1 MAVLDQTSNMMLPMD
16 YTRKKKSR
24 SRKDAPKNV
33 ADTLAKWKEVNEKLD
48 ACDDDG
54 RKPVRK
60 VPAKGSKKGCMK
72 GKGGPDNGRCKY
84 RGVRQRTW
92 GKWVAEIREPH
103 RGRRLW
109 LGTFDTAIEAAL
121 AYDEAARA
129 MYGPCARLNLPAYY
143 PSSKESSKDD
153 SSLPTESHSD
163 SNTASSFSE
172 VCPADDMMR
181 GRANVPE
188 IRYEDGASEIK
199 FDGTRTGSNKVGTP
213 LSSLREEAKDEAKE
227 VLDKSETFTPL
238 SSLREEA
245 EDEAKEVLDKSET
258 FEIKEEPVACS
269 YDSWDIGQEDLGNLC
284 LDDEMFDVNELL
296 GMMDSTPLD
305 ALAPSQDVGF
315 VPPKQEQYAY
325 DPSYRLQNAAYDN
338 NQLSNPSYQ
347 LENADDQFSNP
358 YQLDNADVNTLE
370 GLQQMEQQ
378 PPIEIDY
385 DFDFLRP
392 GRQEDFNFCLD
403 DLGVLDF

>member
-1 MAVLDQTSNMMLPMD
+1 MAVLDRTSNMMLPMD

-33 ADTLAKWKEVNEKLD
+33 AETLAKWKEVNEKLD

-129 MYGPCARLNLPAYY
+129 MYGPCARLNLPDYY
-143 PSSKESSKDD
+143 ASSKESSKDD
-153 SSLPTESHSD
+153 SSLPTVSRSD

-172 VCPADDMMR
+172 VCPAGDMMR
-181 GRANVPE
+181 GRANVPAARHEDRSIE
-188 IRYEDGASEIK
+188 IDGA
-199 FDGTRTGSNKVGTP
+199 RTGSNEIGTP
-213 LSSLREEAKDEAKE
+213 LSSLREEAEDETKE
-227 VLDKSETFTPL
+227 VSDKSETFTPL
-238 SSLREEA
+238 SSLREQA
-245 EDEAKEVLDKSET
+245 EDEAKQVLDKSET
-258 FEIKEEPVACS
+258 FEIKDEPAACS
-269 YDSWDIGQEDLGNLC
+269 YDSWDIGQEDLGNFC

-296 GMMDSTPLD
+296 GMMDSTPVD
-305 ALAPSQDVGF
+305 ASAPSQDVGF

-325 DPSYRLQNAAYDN
+325 DPSYQLHSAAYDA
-338 NQLSNPSYQ
+338 NQLSNPAYQ
-347 LENADDQFSNP
+347 LDNTDDQFSNP
-358 YQLDNADVNTLE
+358 LHQLDNAGVDTLE

-378 PPIEIDY
+378 SPIEVDY

-392 GRQEDFNFCLD
+392 GRQEDFHFCLD
-403 DLGVLDF
+403 ELGVLDF

>member
-1 MAVLDQTSNMMLPMD
+1 MAVLDQSSNMMLPMD

-33 ADTLAKWKEVNEKLD
+33 AETLAKWKEVNEKLD
-48 ACDDDG
+48 LCDDDG

-103 RGRRLW
+103 RGSRLW
-109 LGTFDTAIEAAL
+109 LGTFDTAIDAAL

-129 MYGPCARLNLPAYY
+129 MYGPCARLNLPDYY
-143 PSSKESSKDD
+143 PSLKESSKDD
-153 SSLPTESHSD
+153 SSLPTVSQSD
-163 SNTASSFSE
+163 SNTAASSFSE
-172 VCPADDMMR
+172 VCPADGMMG
-181 GRANVPE
+181 GRASVPE
-188 IRYEDGASEIK
+188 IRYEDGESEIK
-199 FDGTRTGSNKVGTP
+199 FDATRTGSDEVGTP
-213 LSSLREEAKDEAKE
+213 LSSLKEEAKDEAKE
-227 VLDKSETFTPL
+227 LLDK
-238 SSLREEA
+238 R
-245 EDEAKEVLDKSET
+245 ET
-258 FEIKEEPVACS
+258 FEIKEEHPAFS
-269 YDSWDIGQEDLGNLC
+269 YDSWNIGQDDLVNLC

-296 GMMDSTPLD
+296 GMIDSTPRD
-305 ALAPSQDVGF
+305 ASAPNQDVGS

-325 DPSYRLQNAAYDN
+325 DPSYRLQNATYEN

-358 YQLDNADVNTLE
+358 SYQLDNADGNMLE

-378 PPIEIDY
+378 APIMVDY
-385 DFDFLRP
+385 NFDFLKP

-403 DLGVLDF
+403 DLCVLDF